1 MASYASQKY
10 EEIVTYDNDKQ
21 NILRTLALF
30 LSEKEWDLTH
40 ATVQKLLY
48 VRNTI
53 LKGGAGLAAPQIG
66 ISHPI
71 FIYTPDRT
79 TESLRAVINPIYAPV
94 GEETIETH
102 EACFSIPLRCT
113 HLKRWKKIKVSYQN
127 LEGQKIDEVLEGF
140 AANAFQHE
148 MDHIR
153 GILTIDHEN
162 ANVKTF
168 TDPEAFKS
176 YMKQIHLE
184 DSKSY
189 PKDACVTSLK

>member
-10 EEIVTYDNDKQ
+10 EAIVTHDNDKE
-21 NILRTLALF
+21 NVLRTLTPF
-30 LSEKEWDLTH
+30 LSEKEWDLAH
-40 ATVQKLLY
+40 STVQKLLH

-79 TESLRAVINPIYAPV
+79 TENLRAVINPLYEPV
-94 GEETIETH
+94 GNQTIDAH

-113 HLKRWKKIKVSYQN
+113 HLKRWKKIKVRYQN
-127 LEGQKIDEVLEGF
+127 LEGQTIETVLEGF
-140 AANAFQHE
+140 AANVFQHE

-153 GILTIDHEN
+153 GILTIDHEA

-168 TDPEAFKS
+168 MDSKEFEE
-176 YMKQIHLE
+176 YMKQIHLQ
-184 DSKSY
+184 DSKTY
-189 PKDACVTSLK
+189 PKNMSE